1 MNNEPLYV
9 LIQPETRNSYWADNI
24 RTGIREAARE
34 WRDAICAI
42 DPARAETL
50 PDLNERR
57 VLVVGNDAAWLEP
70 ALSRLMNRGAQPIIV
85 NACMLPVRQ
94 FRCSGVVFELEE
106 MLDQCLA
113 RLNASGRRRTVLLG
127 VNPGSVTD
135 HVKADAFGR
144 PEDIIWSP
152 GRLDDCVSD
161 FIDRLDETG
170 FDSVICANDT
180 VAVCLV
186 QQLLALGCKLPERLH
201 IIGMGNSYVGAQL
214 KIPLTSV
221 MFDYRQMGEAA
232 VRLYHSLCASP
243 LPCHMTVSL
252 PCRLIVRES
261 APVGSKPAA
270 SPIPPVIP
278 QPQRSYFDSD
288 MVQNII
294 RAEAMLQAGDTIDR
308 EILFGIARG
317 ETCDAIAERL
327 FFSSRAV
334 RYRIAN
340 LVKQYGFENRPALED
355 AIRRAIGS
363 NEERN
368 PS

>member
-1 MNNEPLYV
+1 MNNALLYV
-9 LIQPETRNSYWADNI
+9 LFQPEVRNSYWADNI
-24 RTGIREAARE
+24 RIGIREAARE
-34 WRDAICAI
+34 FRDAICAI
-42 DPARAETL
+42 DPARTETPL
-50 PDLNERR
+50 DLGERH
-57 VLVVGNDAAWLEP
+57 VLVVGNEAAWMES
-70 ALSRLMNRGAQPIIV
+70 ALTQLIDRGAHPIIV

-113 RLNASGRRRTVLLG
+113 RLSSSGRRQTVLLG

-135 HVKADAFGR
+135 RVKAEAFAH
-144 PEDIIWSP
+144 PENIIWSS

-161 FIDRLDETG
+161 FIGRLDEAG

-180 VAVCLV
+180 VAVCLI
-186 QQLLALGCKLPERLH
+186 QQLLALGCDLPERLH
-201 IIGMGNSYVGAQL
+201 IIGMGNSYVGTQL

-232 VRLYHSLCASP
+232 VQLYHSLCASSV
-243 LPCHMTVSL
+243 PCHMTVSL

-261 APVGSKPAA
+261 APVGSNPTARR
-270 SPIPPVIP
+270 IMPVIHQLP
-278 QPQRSYFDSD
+278 HNYFDSD
-288 MVQNII
+288 TVQNII
-294 RAEAMLQAGDTIDR
+294 RVEAMLQAGDTIDR

-327 FFSSRAV
+327 FYSSRTV

-340 LVKQYGFENRPALED
+340 LVKQYGFESRQVLEN
-355 AIRRAIGS
+355 AIRRAIDPRQ
-363 NEERN
+363 ERN
-368 PS
+368 LS